1 MNSISRIYSFLYH
14 PIVLTNMSAGL
25 AEIMT
30 MLFNVP
36 SSPKKSRP
44 SASFRLLLLAV
55 VLNAASLPVS
65 GNTSGIASTGD
76 AVTVKDNGD
85 GTVTMANGIVSILIE
100 TAQNRLNSIT
110 YTANNSGAP
119 RTIETLQ
126 KNEHFRWGGFP
137 LGGKTFVYSLAVD
150 PATNGGSY
158 GDVMLLNT
166 SDNNGIFEVHYSML
180 RGSSGFYTTGTL
192 THRAQDKADAFAAWG
207 ALVWAARGFDWVSLN
222 SAHNYTCG
230 PMPAAAHGIRIPDTA
245 HEVTVLLSG
254 GHEGE
259 LDDKFIYADDRAN
272 LSAWGWSNVGPT
284 GLNVG
289 VWLMSPMEYSD
300 GGPLKRDVA
309 TAIDRG
315 VDEAILT
322 GELGMGKDNYLAD
335 GEVWSKT
342 CGPFFYYADSIPR
355 SVTDP
360 KQASQL
366 LYKDALAQADAE
378 KAAWPY
384 AWFKLGGYVPE
395 SGRGTVTG
403 KLAVA
408 DPGNPHPSLA
418 NIWVGLEQQ
427 PPTLTANYDFQ
438 KFAKPYQ
445 FWTRT
450 GVDGSFRIP
459 HVIAGS
465 NYTLWAFGP
474 GAAGTFLSQN
484 QTGGSAPLELD
495 VPAKPFAVAV
505 TGGTPTDLGT
515 VTWTPQRVGATV
527 FELGYPDRKADKFRH
542 GEDYW
547 VPEPSPKLGYV
558 TPIWGGEREFVLDN
572 PNGLTY
578 AVGQNQWPRDWSYII
593 PAPPDA
599 TGRYQPGTG
608 TITFNLPTA
617 PTGDA
622 KASLYLACAGD
633 ESGGVIVSINGT
645 NLGSAPGVT
654 AAPNPMTEAG
664 FDPPATYDDDSAEHY
679 SDHGPFFDQRINFP
693 GSLLHAGANTL
704 SIQVAGKKGMP
715 YLMLDY
721 LRLELT
727 GYVPPAPASVS
738 ALAGNGRNLVT
749 WPVVAGATSY
759 NILRSSTSGSGYA
772 SLASD
777 VTAPVAGSG
786 PSLASYT
793 DTTAANGTAYSY
805 VVQSVNPTG
814 TSPSSTPS
822 PAATPLATIS
832 TSPPAIPDG
841 LKIVSSGHH
850 LVSLSWTASPDA
862 ANYQV
867 WRSTLHQDGVG
878 GTYPLRTIVLDDTV
892 TATTY
897 TDTTPTDGR
906 IYSYYVQ
913 AANAAGISAPSAAV
927 TAAPVPPPPA
937 SAPDGLTGTWTKT
950 REGKA
955 ITLHWSAVPGAV
967 GYVVYRSKGTDGS
980 FDWPANFVTTQI
992 ETTYLDRGYVEKKAN
1007 AKPLDASSAYSY
1019 QVTAVNS
1026 GGVSPPANVQ
1036 VQPQ

>member
-1 MNSISRIYSFLYH
+1 M
-14 PIVLTNMSAGL
+14 P
-25 AEIMT
+25 
-30 MLFNVP
+30 
-36 SSPKKSRP
+36 RP
-44 SASFRLLLLAV
+44 SNFLRPLLLAV
-55 VLNAASLPVS
+55 ALTAMAVPAF
-65 GNTSGIASTGD
+65 GNTTGISTNGD
-76 AVTVKDNGD
+76 PVTVKDNGD

-100 TAQNRLNSIT
+100 KAQNRLNSIT
-110 YTANNSGAP
+110 YTTNNSGTP
-119 RTIETLQ
+119 RTIEILK

-137 LGGKTFVYSLAVD
+137 LGGSAFVYSLAVD

-166 SDNNGIFEVHYSML
+166 SDNNGVFEVHYSML
-180 RGSSGFYTTGTL
+180 RGSSGFYVTGTL
-192 THRAQDKADAFAAWG
+192 THRAQDKADAFGAWG
-207 ALVWAARGFDWVSLN
+207 ALVGMPHDFEWVSLN
-222 SAHNYTCG
+222 RMHNYSVG
-230 PMPAAAHGIRIPDTA
+230 PIPVNAHGIRIPDTA
-245 HEVTVLLSG
+245 HEATVLLTG
-254 GHEGE
+254 GRAGE
-259 LDDKFIYADDRAN
+259 VDDKFMYADDHAN
-272 LSAWGWSNVGPT
+272 LDAWGWSSVGPG
-284 GLNVG
+284 GLNTG
-289 VWLMSPMEYSD
+289 TWLMGLVEYSD

-309 TAIDRG
+309 TGITRG
-315 VDEAILT
+315 TGESLLT
-322 GELGMGKDNYLAD
+322 GEVGMGGDNQFAD

-342 CGPFFYYADSIPR
+342 CGPFFLYVNSIPS
-355 SVTDP
+355 SVTDAR
-360 KQASQL
+360 QAAQL
-366 LYKDALAQADAE
+366 LFKDALAQAEAE

-384 AWFKLGGYVPE
+384 DWFKLGGYVPE

-427 PPTLTANYDFQ
+427 PPTLSSNYDFQ
-438 KFAKPYQ
+438 KYAKAYQ
-445 FWTRT
+445 FWTKT
-450 GVDGSFRIP
+450 GPDGTFRIP

-484 QTGGSAPLELD
+484 QTGGSAPMELD
-495 VPAKPFAVAV
+495 VPSKPFAVTV
-505 TGGTPTDLGT
+505 TAGNPTDLGI

-578 AVGQNQWPRDWSYII
+578 TVGQNQWPRDWSYII
-593 PAPPDA
+593 PESPDA
-599 TGRYQPGTG
+599 TGVYQPSTG
-608 TITFNLPTA
+608 TITFNLPAA
-617 PTGDA
+617 PAADA
-622 KASLYLACAGD
+622 KASVYLACAGD
-633 ESGGVIVSINGT
+633 ENGGVIVSINGT
-645 NLGSAPGVT
+645 NLGSAPNVT
-654 AAPNPMTEAG
+654 TAPNPVTEAG
-664 FDPPATYDDDSAEHY
+664 FDPPATYSDDSAEHY
-679 SDHGPFFDQRINFP
+679 SDHGPFFDERINFP

-704 SIQVAGKKGMP
+704 SIKVDAKKGMP

-759 NILRSSTSGSGYA
+759 NILRSTTPGSGYA
-772 SLASD
+772 SLAGD
-777 VTAPVAGSG
+777 VVGPVAGSG

-814 TSPSSTPS
+814 ASASSAPS
-822 PAATPLATIS
+822 PAVTPLATIS
-832 TSPPAIPDG
+832 GSPPATPDG
-841 LKIVSSGHH
+841 MKVVTSGHH
-850 LVSLSWTASPDA
+850 LVSLSWTASPGA
-862 ANYQV
+862 ARYEV

-892 TATTY
+892 SGTTY

-906 IYSYYVQ
+906 MYSYYVQ
-913 AANAAGISAPSAAV
+913 ATNAAGTSAPSAAV
-927 TAAPVPPPPA
+927 TAAPVPPPPSA
-937 SAPDGLTGTWTKT
+937 APDGLTGTWTKT
-950 REGKA
+950 RAGNA
-955 ITLHWSAVPGAV
+955 ITLHWSPVPGAV
-967 GYVVYRSKGTDGS
+967 GYVVYRSKGTDAS
-980 FDWPANFVTTQI
+980 FNWPANFVTTQI
-992 ETTYLDRGYVEKKAN
+992 ETTYLDIGYVEKKAN
-1007 AKPLDASSAYSY
+1007 SKPLDASSAYSY

-1026 GGVSPPANVQ
+1026 GGVSPPAEVQ
-1036 VQPQ
+1036 VPAQ